1 MTAWLDLEEEVIVD
15 GLTAYK
21 WSEWSSGI
29 TDRHCKG
36 VISVLWNGPP
46 PLHALTNTLTNVL
59 ALHSQMNP
67 AATHGAE
74 R

>member
-21 WSEWSSGI
+21 WSESSSGI

-36 VISVLWNGPP
+36 VISVL
-46 PLHALTNTLTNVL
+46 
-59 ALHSQMNP
+59 
-67 AATHGAE
+67 
-74 R
+74 